1 MRDPN
6 IHHAY
11 EDLAKLAADKAVK
24 RQYELREKAERDFR
38 NTVRTA
44 REEGW
49 QEGRQ
54 EGRQEGQQEG
64 AQQEKLRLAKE
75 LLAEGLDEE
84 LVTKVTGLN
93 KSELARLEGDS

>member
-1 MRDPN
+1 MRGPN

-11 EDLAKLAADKAVK
+11 EGLAKLAADKAVK

-44 REEGW
+44 REEG
-49 QEGRQ
+49 
-54 EGRQEGQQEG
+54 QQEG
-64 AQQEKLRLAKE
+64 AQQEKLRLARE

-84 LVTKVTGLN
+84 LVNKVTGLN
-93 KSELARLEGDS
+93 KSELARLKGDS